1 MTKDKPADTL
11 LSLLSEVAEDDFNIT
26 NYDRY
31 GDPTHCHMCDS
42 ENVEEGRIV
51 HKTDCWYTRVT
62 AFLKALEDTDDRSK
76 ETMVA

>member
-26 NYDRY
+26 NYDWY
-31 GDPTHCHMCDS
+31 GDPTHCRMCDS
-42 ENVEEGRIV
+42 ENAEGGSIV
-51 HKTDCWYTRVT
+51 HEPNCWYARVT
-62 AFLKALEDTDDRSK
+62 AFLKEQGMTDDRSK